1 MIAITVLYPK
11 SASSTFDRKYYHET
25 HVPLVGQKWN
35 SMGLKDVS
43 ILHGM
48 TGPDGNPPAFEV
60 IAVLKFES
68 MEAFGAAAAAHGS
81 EVLGDI
87 PNFTNVQ
94 PVLQFNEIAA

>member
-11 SASSTFDRKYYHET
+11 TGTSTFDKKYYHET
-25 HVPLVGQKWN
+25 HVPLVGRVWN
-35 SMGLKDVS
+35 TMGLKDVT
-43 ILHGM
+43 ILHG
-48 TGPDGNPPAFEV
+48 TPGPDGSPPAFEV

-68 MEAFGAAAAAHGS
+68 MEAFGAAAAQHGA
-81 EVLGDI
+81 EVMGDI